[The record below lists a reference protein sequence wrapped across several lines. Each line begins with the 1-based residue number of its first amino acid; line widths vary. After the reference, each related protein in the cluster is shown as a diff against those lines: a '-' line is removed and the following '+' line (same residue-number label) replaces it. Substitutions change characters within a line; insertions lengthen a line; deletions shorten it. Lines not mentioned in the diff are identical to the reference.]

1 MEKSSL
7 LNTHFRFFP
16 YTAKA
21 GTQVIG
27 SEEDHIEDPILRN
40 LWRKEEEESGP
51 EAKVTF
57 YLEDVIA
64 WSQAWT
70 KDNFPITKVDFC
82 DTSYFITD
90 SYEHF
95 NQVMLNYLD
104 KITKLL
110 WIELY
115 DTQV

>member
-16 YTAKA
+16 YTVKA

-40 LWRKEEEESGP
+40 LWRKEEDSEK

-70 KDNFPITKVDFC
+70 KDNVAITKIDFVDNC
-82 DTSYFITD
+82 YFITD

-95 NQVMLNYLD
+95 NQVMLNYIN

>member
-7 LNTHFRFFP
+7 LNTHFRFFL

-27 SEEDHIEDPILRN
+27 AEEDQTEDPILRN
-40 LWRKEEEESGP
+40 LWKKEEDPGP

-70 KDNFPITKVDFC
+70 KDNVPITKVDFP

-95 NQVMLNYLD
+95 NQVMVNYVN

-115 DTQV
+115 DMQD